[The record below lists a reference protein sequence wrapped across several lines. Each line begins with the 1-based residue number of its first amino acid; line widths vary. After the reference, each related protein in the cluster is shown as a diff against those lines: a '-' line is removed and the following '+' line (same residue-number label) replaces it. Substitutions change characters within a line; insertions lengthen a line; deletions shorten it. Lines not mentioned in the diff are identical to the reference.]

1 MLQCRFCLGE
11 VEDVDEDGIVEC
23 ACGARFPV
31 HESLFASGGANLR
44 DEVED
49 AELDDEEMGD
59 LDDDLDLEF

>member
-31 HESLFASGGANLR
+31 HESLFASGGSALLEEM
-44 DEVED
+44 DD
-49 AELDDEEMGD
+49 AELDDDDGD
-59 LDDDLDLEF
+59 GWDA